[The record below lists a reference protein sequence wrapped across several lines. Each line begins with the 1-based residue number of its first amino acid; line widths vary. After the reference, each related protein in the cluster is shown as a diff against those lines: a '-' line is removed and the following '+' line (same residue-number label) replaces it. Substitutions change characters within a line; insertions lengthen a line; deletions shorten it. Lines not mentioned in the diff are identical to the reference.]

1 MKSCSMNTIE
11 KDFSDTI
18 TAMLP
23 RVADSGNGLVVA
35 FSGGCD
41 SLALLCLAVEA
52 LGRGGVF
59 PVYVNHNLRS
69 SDELGREVLLNEANC
84 RRLGVKLEVCTLEEG
99 KVLALARS
107 RRCGVEEAARIL
119 RYEALECKRLGHS
132 CFAVATAHHRQDQI
146 ETVAMRLAAGS
157 PIGSLRGI
165 ARCDSLRHLVRPLL
179 SFDRADL
186 EEYLSRKGLEW
197 STDSTNEDSSYS
209 RNRFRNK
216 VLPNVRSLWPSC
228 DEKLLS
234 LSYAAS
240 KAVEGFDPSNLGM
253 EVGQECAWTRISVFG
268 GMNPACR
275 TMALFCIWDA
285 VMGDVDLPMT
295 LAMRVLRAL
304 ECGEDCRIGANGG
317 IFSLYRGRFGLSKEN
332 CTEDEVEGGRF
343 EWPFDPQSPQCME
356 LPLGL
361 SFKSGPFAMDATVG
375 MDRSRMLFMDT
386 KAFKGKV
393 CIRLAK
399 EGDSIRLKGGRR
411 MVRRLLQDMKIP
423 VDLRPRVPVL
433 VDDDGVCAVFGGVF
447 GGVDRICVKFR
458 TSLAP
463 NSFTLY
469 IVERNP

>member
-52 LGRGGVF
+52 LGRGRVF

-99 KVLALARS
+99 KVLALAHS
-107 RRCGVEEAARIL
+107 RRCGTEEAARIL
-119 RYEALECKRLGHS
+119 RYEALESKRLEHS
-132 CFAVATAHHRQDQI
+132 CFAVATAHHRRDQV
-146 ETVAMRLAAGS
+146 ETVAMRLSAGS
-157 PIGSLRGI
+157 PVGSLRGI
-165 ARCDSLRHLVRPLL
+165 ARFDLLRHLVRPLL
-179 SFDRADL
+179 SFDRTDL
-186 EEYLSRKGLEW
+186 EEYLAAKGFEW
-197 STDSTNEDSSYS
+197 STDSTNADSSYS
-209 RNRFRNK
+209 RNRFRND

-228 DEKLLS
+228 DERFLS
-234 LSYAAS
+234 LSCAAA
-240 KAVEGFDPSNLGM
+240 KAVEGFEPSKLGM
-253 EVGQECAWTRISVFG
+253 EIGQGCVWTRTSVFD

-295 LAMRVLRAL
+295 LAMRVLKAL
-304 ECGEDCRIGANGG
+304 EVGDDCRIGANGG
-317 IFSLYRGRFGLSKEN
+317 VFSLYRGRFGLSKEN
-332 CTEDEVEGGRF
+332 QLDGSGF
-343 EWPFDPQSPQCME
+343 ERVFDPNEAQCIE
-356 LPLGL
+356 LPHGL
-361 SFKSGPFAMDATVG
+361 SFKSGLFAMDATTG
-375 MDRSRMLFMDT
+375 MDRSGMLFLNPN
-386 KAFKGKV
+386 AFNGKV
-393 CIRLAK
+393 CIRFAR
-399 EGDSIRLKGGRR
+399 EGDCIRLKGGRR

-423 VDLRPRVPVL
+423 VDLRPMVPVL
-433 VDDDGVCAVFGGVF
+433 VDGDGVCAVFGGVF

-469 IVERNP
+469 IVEYIVRKG